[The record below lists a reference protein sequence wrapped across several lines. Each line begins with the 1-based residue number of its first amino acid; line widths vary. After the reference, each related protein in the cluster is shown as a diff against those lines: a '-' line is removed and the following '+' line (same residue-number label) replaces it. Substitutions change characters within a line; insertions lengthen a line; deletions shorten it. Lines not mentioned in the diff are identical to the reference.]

1 MREHTS
7 KPVYLGTEIAAF
19 CPKNFECQMLVSVLG
34 TNINYSLYVK
44 RKGIRTNLSG
54 ITAVLLVSLFM
65 YLFSLE
71 TGKRYCSEVKGI
83 LSGSFL
89 LTAPLISRY
98 VLDSKKG
105 GFMLLPGTLFPHS
118 A

>member
-44 RKGIRTNLSG
+44 GKGIRTNLWDHSCL
-54 ITAVLLVSLFM
+54 ACELV
-65 YLFSLE
+65 
-71 TGKRYCSEVKGI
+71 
-83 LSGSFL
+83 
-89 LTAPLISRY
+89 Y
-98 VLDSKKG
+98 VSI
-105 GFMLLPGTLFPHS
+105 
-118 A
+118 